1 MVLLQ
6 VFFEVVNSGFS
17 WFVHDMLPDLALC
30 FSTTRL
36 LSFGVNRF
44 HPGSIRAPVTLFHQI
59 SVYFARVNVDLCRYT
74 FILKND
80 FIHKTQDFS
89 ANFLSVFWA
98 AILPSLQDERYTIP
112 SITHHKNHQP
122 IRVWDLS
129 DL

>member
-6 VFFEVVNSGFS
+6 FFFEVVKSGFS

-36 LSFGVNRF
+36 LNFGGNRF
-44 HPGSIRAPVTLFHQI
+44 HPGSIRAQLHLLHQI
-59 SVYFARVNVDLCRYT
+59 SVYFARVDLCRYT

-80 FIHKTQDFS
+80 FIHKTQDIS

-129 DL
+129 DF